1 MKKSDITREKLL
13 DAATRAFC
21 VQSYSSVT
29 LRMIAKDAG
38 VDVAL
43 VSRYFGGK
51 LGLFEAMLETAFDW
65 PEMAASEDPVEVAI
79 AKYTRPDATD
89 AHMSVIRM
97 IIVNGSDPEVGDV
110 LRTRLHEML
119 IDPMLERMGGGTA
132 APNLAMF
139 IAATL
144 GAAMVR
150 HTLRLPGMADVSPK
164 EYGAQLRHMIDAAL
178 AYEGEPYP
186 MKKAAPKDGL

>member
-13 DAATRAFC
+13 SAATNSFC
-21 VQSYSSVT
+21 AQSYSNVS
-29 LRMIAKDAG
+29 LRMIAKQAG

-51 LGLFEAMLETAFDW
+51 RGLFEAMLEVAFDW
-65 PEMAASEDPVEVAI
+65 PEMAAGGDPVAVAI
-79 AKYTRPDATD
+79 AKYTKPDATD

-97 IIVNGSDPEVGDV
+97 IIVNGADPEVGDLLRAR
-110 LRTRLHEML
+110 LRTML
-119 IDPMLERMGGGTA
+119 IDPMLDRMGGPAA

-150 HTLRLPGMADVSPK
+150 HTLRLPGMADVSAE

-178 AYEGEPYP
+178 AYEG
-186 MKKAAPKDGL
+186 KQ

>member
-1 MKKSDITREKLL
+1 MKKSEITREKLL
-13 DAATRAFC
+13 QAAIRAFC
-21 VQSYSSVT
+21 AQSYSNVT

-43 VSRYFGGK
+43 VSRYFGSK
-51 LGLFEAMLETAFDW
+51 LGLFKAMLETVFDW
-65 PEMAASEDPVEVAI
+65 PEMASGVDLVAVAI
-79 AKYTRPDATD
+79 AKYTRPDAAD

-97 IIVNGSDPEVGDV
+97 IIVNGADPEVGDI
-110 LRTRLHEML
+110 LRARLREML
-119 IDPMLERMGGGTA
+119 IDPMLERMGGPAA

-150 HTLRLPGMADVSPK
+150 HTLRLPGMADVSPD

-178 AYEGEPYP
+178 AYEGQT
-186 MKKAAPKDGL
+186 

>member
-13 DAATRAFC
+13 QAATRAFC
-21 VQSYSSVT
+21 AQSYSNVT
-29 LRMIAKDAG
+29 LRMIAKEAG

-51 LGLFEAMLETAFDW
+51 LGLFEAMLACVFDW
-65 PEMAASEDPVEVAI
+65 PEMAASTDPVAVAI
-79 AKYTRPDATD
+79 AKYTQPETED

-97 IIVNGSDPEVGDV
+97 IVVNGADPEVGDL
-110 LRTRLHEML
+110 LRVRLREML
-119 IDPMLERMGGGTA
+119 IDPMLERMGGAEA
-132 APNLAMF
+132 APKLAMF

-150 HTLRLPGMADVSPK
+150 HTLRLPGMTDVSVD
-164 EYGAQLRHMIDAAL
+164 EYGAQLRHMLDAAL
-178 AYEGEPYP
+178 TYEQT
-186 MKKAAPKDGL
+186 